1 MSFLLIIL
9 LLLQLKSLLFNAT
22 TYMPRYPSPRAVVDD
37 KLYPQATLQNN
48 NAIAFS
54 SSSYTKVS
62 YLRVTDTTALF
73 SNIEGY
79 RS

>member
-1 MSFLLIIL
+1 
-9 LLLQLKSLLFNAT
+9 
-22 TYMPRYPSPRAVVDD
+22 MPRYPSPRAVVDD

-48 NAIAFS
+48 NAIACS

-73 SNIEGY
+73 SNTEGY